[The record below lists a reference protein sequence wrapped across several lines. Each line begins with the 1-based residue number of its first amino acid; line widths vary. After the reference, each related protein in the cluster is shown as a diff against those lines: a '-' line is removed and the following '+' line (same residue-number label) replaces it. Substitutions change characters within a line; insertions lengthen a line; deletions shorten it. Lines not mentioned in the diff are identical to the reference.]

1 MNVQP
6 DVKNLVQKTQQ
17 YEFSDGLRD
26 MQFAILMIG
35 TGLTTW
41 LIMDRADIWLV
52 GIWRLADTL
61 GSWARWLS
69 MLLVFIP
76 ALLTAG
82 ALALMNYI
90 RRRWLWQKSGF
101 VKPMNIVVP
110 RRVAFISVALF
121 MVGMAIGLGGSFLG
135 FSSDQ
140 FALRA
145 LFASSGWSFGY
156 SLFGMGKS
164 IDLQRYVRL
173 GLIGGLASTILFI
186 LPITSGQAAL
196 ILGLGWGIALII
208 SGIRPFMN
216 TVHTLREAHGER

>member
-1 MNVQP
+1 MDVQP
-6 DVKNLVQKTQQ
+6 TVENLVRKTQQ

-52 GIWRLADTL
+52 AMWRLADTL
-61 GSWARWLS
+61 GSWARWLT
-69 MLLVFIP
+69 MLLGFIP

-82 ALALMNYI
+82 ALALMNYV
-90 RRRWLWQKSGF
+90 RRRWLWQESGF

-110 RRVAFISVALF
+110 RRVTIISVALF
-121 MVGMAIGLGGSFLG
+121 LLGMAIGLGGSSLG
-135 FSSDQ
+135 LAGDH

-145 LFASSGWSFGY
+145 LFAASGWSFGY
-156 SLFGMGKS
+156 SLFGLGKS
-164 IDLQRYVRL
+164 INLQRYVRL

-196 ILGLGWGIALII
+196 VLGLGWGLALII
-208 SGIRPFMN
+208 SGFKPFRNAIRTM
-216 TVHTLREAHGER
+216 REAQGER

>member
-6 DVKNLVQKTQQ
+6 TVENLVRKTQQ

-26 MQFAILMIG
+26 MQFAIMMIG

-52 GIWRLADTL
+52 GTWRLADTL

-69 MLLVFIP
+69 MLLVFVP

-82 ALALMNYI
+82 ALALMNTV
-90 RRRWLWQKSGF
+90 RRRWLWQESGF
-101 VKPMNIVVP
+101 VKPMNVVVP
-110 RRVAFISVALF
+110 RRVTFISMGLF
-121 MVGMAIGLGGSFLG
+121 LIGLAIGLGGSLLG
-135 FSSDQ
+135 LTDDQ

-156 SLFGMGKS
+156 SLFGVGKS
-164 IDLQRYVRL
+164 INLQRYVRL
-173 GLIGGLASTILFI
+173 GLIGGLASTILFF

-208 SGIRPFMN
+208 SGYSPLMDTIHAM
-216 TVHTLREAHGER
+216 REAQGER